1 MLDWNESAP
10 VNSPFSP
17 SLPPPKDLLKQA
29 LLLPPAEKAEL
40 FDQLLLSLEKPDAE
54 IDRLWAN
61 EAESRIDAYERG
73 QVRDNDILIV
83 AVANLRRQPD
93 YWADRI

>member
-1 MLDWNESAP
+1 M
-10 VNSPFSP
+10 
-17 SLPPPKDLLKQA
+17 
-29 LLLPPAEKAEL
+29 LPPAEKAEL